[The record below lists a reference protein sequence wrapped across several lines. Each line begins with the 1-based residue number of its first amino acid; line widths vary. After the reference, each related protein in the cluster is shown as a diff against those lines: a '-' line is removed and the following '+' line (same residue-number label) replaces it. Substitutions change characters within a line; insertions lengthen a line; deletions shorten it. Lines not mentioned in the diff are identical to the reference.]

1 MTANSLG
8 LTVGREVPT
17 ACPVVAA
24 AAKKVQGNEKIFAS
38 TVDKRQFVRRW
49 GRRLPQ
55 TFACS

>member
-1 MTANSLG
+1 MTVNSLG
-8 LTVGREVPT
+8 LTVGRDVPT

-24 AAKKVQGNEKIFAS
+24 TTKKVQGNEKIFAS

-55 TFACS
+55 T